1 MMFSTQYDYVD
12 KNQLL
17 KELQI
22 SKLYPDEKSS
32 SDRMQNERREF
43 KYVIPYN
50 SPQTIAA
57 IRRFILCH
65 LSPDEFTTI
74 AFVRELARA
83 KSDPIPDFSRL
94 SWERRQH
101 FASEIKYNSEYD
113 LIPTPGQGY
122 LVHSIYL
129 DDFSRITVRQTEQ
142 GWKNRFKLRI
152 RFYDDDPDG
161 FASLEVKER
170 RNQIILK
177 SRAFVPKKIAEA
189 YLNDPTFKVSDSH
202 LVSNCY
208 KEREGLAN
216 FLHYS
221 ESVGA
226 RPSRYTSYYRV
237 GYEKLDNNEVRVT
250 FDRDVRGAKYTGRLD
265 ATQRRSWPLVEFGG
279 TVLELK
285 FCESPPWWMAELCQH
300 FDLQRGSAAKYVGSV
315 IATDHDLLLK
325 QSLQD

>member
-1 MMFSTQYDYVD
+1 MFSAQYNYVD
-12 KNQLL
+12 KGQILRD
-17 KELQI
+17 LQI

-32 SDRMQNERREF
+32 GDRMQNERREF

-50 SPQTIAA
+50 SPQTIAS

-74 AFVRELARA
+74 ALVKELARL
-83 KSDPIPDFSRL
+83 KSDPIPDFARL
-94 SWERRQH
+94 SWDARQH
-101 FASEIKYNSEYD
+101 FAHEIKHNHEYD
-113 LIPTPGQGY
+113 LIAPPAQGY

-129 DDFSRITVRQTEQ
+129 DDFSRLTVRQTEQ

-152 RFYDDDPDG
+152 RFYDDNPDG

-177 SRAFVPKKIAEA
+177 TRAFIPKKIAEA
-189 YLNDPTFKVSDSH
+189 YLNDPTFKIKDSH

-216 FLHYS
+216 FLHYADFL
-221 ESVGA
+221 GA
-226 RPSRYTSYYRV
+226 IPSRYTSYYRE

-250 FDRDVRGAKYTGRLD
+250 FDRDVRGAKYTGRLN
-265 ATQRRSWPLVEFGG
+265 ASQRGAWPLVEFGG

-285 FCESPPWWMAELCQH
+285 FCESPPWWMAELCQA
-300 FDLQRGSAAKYVGSV
+300 FNLERGTAAKYVGSV
-315 IATDHDLLLK
+315 IATDRDAMLL
-325 QSLQD
+325 QSMKD